1 LRIAIIPLIVRRADH
16 RLVEE
21 WEMELT
27 MRADPRSWRLLDR
40 LKRLGLLPTAT
51 VSLALAGCTG
61 AQQVGLSHQPSLR
74 VADAALSAGAPEVA
88 VRVADLTLERE
99 PRNTRALVTK
109 GDALYAL
116 GQRDEARAA
125 YRQAVAMEPKLP
137 SAQLGLGRTLVQ
149 TDPAAAET
157 AFLAAL
163 AALPEDS
170 AALNDLGIARDLQ
183 GHHADAQNAYRQ
195 ALAVTPEATDVKM
208 NLGLSLALTG
218 DKDAAVGVLREAAA
232 VPATLQD
239 RSKELAAALSLAG
252 DQPDADR
259 ILSNG
264 SVRPVAGNVASAEI
278 APTPLLANRE
288 TLAAV
293 TPRQERPPG
302 SLSVA
307 AHPPAPPRRDAPS
320 AIASSVAPSPPL
332 AVARANLA
340 PTSDAVPESLVG
352 ALAIPALASVT
363 GPAEDASLA
372 KPESAGPTPDMGAYV
387 QLASLRSFKAA
398 WFEWRRLVRRLPE
411 LLGEHEPVIVQ
422 ADALGETYWCLRTFG
437 FVDLA
442 AATAMCSEV
451 RGASSLRCWARAAS

>member
-1 LRIAIIPLIVRRADH
+1 
-16 RLVEE
+16 
-21 WEMELT
+21 MKLT
-27 MRADPRSWRLLDR
+27 TRADPRTWRLPER

-51 VSLALAGCTG
+51 LLALALAGCTG
-61 AQQVGLSHQPSLR
+61 AQQAGLSHQPTLR
-74 VADAALSAGAPEVA
+74 VADAALAAGAPEVA

-116 GQRDEARAA
+116 GQREEARAA
-125 YRQAVAMEPKLP
+125 YRQAVAMEPKLA

-157 AFLAAL
+157 AFLASL
-163 AALPEDS
+163 AAVPDDS

-183 GHHADAQNAYRQ
+183 GHHAAAQDAYRQ
-195 ALAVTPEATDVKM
+195 ALAITPEATDVKM
-208 NLGLSLALTG
+208 NLGLSLALNG
-218 DKDAAVGVLREAAA
+218 EKDAAVGVLREAAA
-232 VPATLQD
+232 VPATVQD

-252 DQPDADR
+252 DQTDADR
-259 ILSNG
+259 ILRSG
-264 SVRPVAGNVASAEI
+264 PVRPVAGNVASAEI
-278 APTPLLANRE
+278 ALPPLSANRE

-302 SLSVA
+302 NLSVA
-307 AHPPAPPRRDAPS
+307 THPPAPPRRDAPLS
-320 AIASSVAPSPPL
+320 IASSVAPAPVA

-340 PTSDAVPESLVG
+340 PTSDAVPDSLVG
-352 ALAIPALASVT
+352 AVAFPALT
-363 GPAEDASLA
+363 SLA
-372 KPESAGPTPDMGAYV
+372 EPASIAKPQPAGTTLDMGAYV

-398 WFEWRRLVRRLPE
+398 WFEWRRLVRRLPD
-411 LLGEHEPVIVQ
+411 LLGGHEPVIVQ
-422 ADALGETYWCLRTFG
+422 ADARGETYWCLRTFG

-442 AATAMCSEV
+442 AATAMCSEA

>member
-1 LRIAIIPLIVRRADH
+1 
-16 RLVEE
+16 
-21 WEMELT
+21 MKLT
-27 MRADPRSWRLLDR
+27 TRADPRAWRLPER
-40 LKRLGLLPTAT
+40 LKRLDLLPTAT
-51 VSLALAGCTG
+51 VLALALAGCTG
-61 AQQVGLSHQPSLR
+61 AQQAGLSHQPSLR

-88 VRVADLTLERE
+88 VRVADLTLQRE

-116 GQRDEARAA
+116 GQREEARDA
-125 YRQAVAMEPKLP
+125 YRQAVAMEPKLA

-163 AALPEDS
+163 AALPDDS
-170 AALNDLGIARDLQ
+170 AALNDLGIARDLL
-183 GHHADAQNAYRQ
+183 GHHAEAQDAYRQ
-195 ALAVTPEATDVKM
+195 ALAITPEATDVKM

-232 VPATLQD
+232 VPATVQD

-252 DQPDADR
+252 DQTDADR

-278 APTPLLANRE
+278 ALPPLSANRE

-302 SLSVA
+302 NLSVA

-320 AIASSVAPSPPL
+320 SIASSLAPAPV

-352 ALAIPALASVT
+352 ALAIPALASVAER
-363 GPAEDASLA
+363 PEDASLA
-372 KPESAGPTPDMGAYV
+372 MPEPAGTTLDMGVYV

-411 LLGEHEPVIVQ
+411 LLGGHEPVIVQ

-437 FVDLA
+437 FADLA

>member
-1 LRIAIIPLIVRRADH
+1 
-16 RLVEE
+16 
-21 WEMELT
+21 MKLT
-27 MRADPRSWRLLDR
+27 TRADPRTWRLPKR

-51 VSLALAGCTG
+51 VLALALAGCTG
-61 AQQVGLSHQPSLR
+61 AQQAGLSHQPSLR
-74 VADAALSAGAPEVA
+74 VADAALAAGAPEVA

-116 GQRDEARAA
+116 GQREEARAA
-125 YRQAVAMEPKLP
+125 YRQAVATEPKLA

-163 AALPEDS
+163 AAVPDDS

-183 GHHADAQNAYRQ
+183 GHHAAAQDAYRQ
-195 ALAVTPEATDVKM
+195 ALAITPEAADVKM

-218 DKDAAVGVLREAAA
+218 DKDAAVGVLREAAS
-232 VPATLQD
+232 VPATVQD

-252 DQPDADR
+252 DQTDADR
-259 ILSNG
+259 ILRSG
-264 SVRPVAGNVASAEI
+264 SVRPMAGNVASAEI
-278 APTPLLANRE
+278 ALPPLLANRE

-293 TPRQERPPG
+293 TPMQRPAGNLAVATHPPG
-302 SLSVA
+302 
-307 AHPPAPPRRDAPS
+307 PPRRDAPS
-320 AIASSVAPSPPL
+320 SIASSVAPAPV

-340 PTSDAVPESLVG
+340 PISDAVPESLVG
-352 ALAIPALASVT
+352 ALAFPALTSVT
-363 GPAEDASLA
+363 EPAEDASSA
-372 KPESAGPTPDMGAYV
+372 KPAPAGATLDMGVYV

-422 ADALGETYWCLRTFG
+422 ADARGETYWCLRTFG

-442 AATAMCSEV
+442 AATAMCSEA

>member
-1 LRIAIIPLIVRRADH
+1 
-16 RLVEE
+16 
-21 WEMELT
+21 MKLT
-27 MRADPRSWRLLDR
+27 TRADPRTWRLPRR

-51 VSLALAGCTG
+51 VLALALAGCTG
-61 AQQVGLSHQPSLR
+61 AQQASLSRQPSLR
-74 VADAALSAGAPEVA
+74 VADAALAAGAPEVA
-88 VRVADLTLERE
+88 VRVADLTLQRD

-116 GQRDEARAA
+116 GQREEARAA
-125 YRQAVAMEPKLP
+125 YRLAVATEPKLA

-163 AALPEDS
+163 AALPDDS
-170 AALNDLGIARDLQ
+170 AALNDLGIARDLL
-183 GHHADAQNAYRQ
+183 GHHAQAQDAYRQ
-195 ALAVTPEATDVKM
+195 ALAITPEATDVKM

-232 VPATLQD
+232 VPASVRD
-239 RSKELAAALSLAG
+239 RSKELAAALALAG
-252 DQPDADR
+252 DQTDADR
-259 ILSNG
+259 ILSTG

-278 APTPLLANRE
+278 ALPPLSVNRE
-288 TLAAV
+288 ALATV

-302 SLSVA
+302 ILSVA
-307 AHPPAPPRRDAPS
+307 ARPAAPPPRGVPS
-320 AIASSVAPSPPL
+320 SVASSVALAPV
-332 AVARANLA
+332 AVARANLV

-352 ALAIPALASVT
+352 ALSIPALTSVAD
-363 GPAEDASLA
+363 PAEDASLA
-372 KPESAGPTPDMGAYV
+372 KPELAGATPDMGVYV

-411 LLGEHEPVIVQ
+411 LLGGHTPVIVQ
-422 ADALGETYWCLRTFG
+422 ADALGGTYWCLRTFG
-437 FVDLA
+437 FVDLS
-442 AATAMCSEV
+442 AATAMCSEA